1 MSGGVTSG
9 VTSGV
14 TRGVT
19 RGSPGSGPQV
29 GAQAGAQVGAQPG
42 ARVGGPAGQRGGRQ
56 VVMFRIGTESF
67 ALEAGMVREIIDPIP
82 ATRVA
87 GARAHVDRIVNVRGN
102 VVPLADIRGRFGMP
116 AAADSPDT
124 RFLVLEVAVAGDP
137 VVVALVADKVFAVTE
152 VDPAACEAVPPVGT
166 TWRPEYIRAIVK
178 AGDDFIIVPDLEQ
191 ILN

>member
-9 VTSGV
+9 VMSGV

-19 RGSPGSGPQV
+19 RGSPGSGPQ
-29 GAQAGAQVGAQPG
+29 AGAQPG

-152 VDPAACEAVPPVGT
+152 VDPADCEAVPPVGT

>member
-1 MSGGVTSG
+1 MGGDVTG
-9 VTSGV
+9 
-14 TRGVT
+14 
-19 RGSPGSGPQV
+19 GSPEAV
-29 GAQAGAQVGAQPG
+29 A
-42 ARVGGPAGQRGGRQ
+42 PAGPEAVARAGRRGGQQ

-67 ALEAGMVREIIDPIP
+67 ALDAGMVREIIDPIP

-87 GARAHVDRIVNVRGN
+87 GARAHLDRIVNVRGN

-116 AAADSPDT
+116 AAAQSPDT

-152 VDPAACEAVPPVGT
+152 VDPADCEAVPAVGT

-178 AGDDFIIVPDLEQ
+178 AGDEFIIVPELEQ
-191 ILN
+191 ILS

>member
-1 MSGGVTSG
+1 MTSG
-9 VTSGV
+9 VTSGM
-14 TRGVT
+14 TSGAPNGAT
-19 RGSPGSGPQV
+19 GGPPGPGP
-29 GAQAGAQVGAQPG
+29 QAGARGG
-42 ARVGGPAGQRGGRQ
+42 ARGGAPAGAPAAQRGGRQ

-87 GARAHVDRIVNVRGN
+87 GARPHVDRIVNVRGN
-102 VVPLADIRGRFGMP
+102 VVPLADIRARFGMP

-152 VDPAACEAVPPVGT
+152 VDPADCEAVPPVGT

-178 AGDDFIIVPDLEQ
+178 AGDDFIIVPELEQ

>member
-9 VTSGV
+9 VMSGV

-29 GAQAGAQVGAQPG
+29 GAQPGAQ
-42 ARVGGPAGQRGGRQ
+42 VGGPAGQRGGRQ

-152 VDPAACEAVPPVGT
+152 VDPADCEAVPPVGT